1 MLIGLFVLFLIV
13 YLIILSNKYE
23 KAKKLN
29 QHLITELSNGVYSYK
44 TDPQERIIIV
54 ELKHSTLTIDQDDST
69 SYTLSKK

>member
-1 MLIGLFVLFLIV
+1 MLIGLFFLLLIV
-13 YLIILSNKYE
+13 YLIVLSNKYE
-23 KAKKLN
+23 KSKKLN

>member
-1 MLIGLFVLFLIV
+1 MLIGLFVFFLII
-13 YLIILSNKYE
+13 YLFVLSNKYE
-23 KAKKLN
+23 KSKKLN
-29 QHLITELSNGVYSYK
+29 QHLITELSNGVYSCK

>member
-1 MLIGLFVLFLIV
+1 MLIGLFVLFLII
-13 YLIILSNKYE
+13 YLFVLSNKYE

>member
-1 MLIGLFVLFLIV
+1 MFIGLFVLSLIIYLIV
-13 YLIILSNKYE
+13 LSNKYE
-23 KAKKLN
+23 KSKKLN

>member
-1 MLIGLFVLFLIV
+1 MLIGLFVFFLII
-13 YLIILSNKYE
+13 YLFVLSNKYD
-23 KAKKLN
+23 KSKKLN

-54 ELKHSTLTIDQDDST
+54 ELKHSTLSIDQDDST